1 MKAFIALL
9 AGIAVA
15 LIAQFPLEPVADQND
30 LVHWVQHGLIFW
42 AGITV
47 GVSVTVLYRRGQRK
61 VAWPER

>member
-30 LVHWVQHGLIFW
+30 LVHWVQHGLMFW
-42 AGITV
+42 SGIAV
-47 GVSVTVLYRRGQRK
+47 GISVTVLYRRGQRK
-61 VAWPER
+61 AAWPER